1 MKTLRILAI
10 IPLTL
15 MSLMNVGYIL
25 PTDPKHNT
33 VVAIGVLAL
42 GVVGLGAAYG
52 LARNTSWGVPAAVTV
67 AAVNV
72 AAAIIALVNDAE
84 GATIGLVVSTLALLL
99 SFAAGARRH
108 TATTAAV

>member
-25 PTDPKHNT
+25 PTDPKHNMA
-33 VVAIGVLAL
+33 VAIAVLVL
-42 GVVGLGAAYG
+42 GVAGLAAAYG
-52 LARNTSWGVPAAVTV
+52 LARNTSWGLPAAVTV
-67 AAVNV
+67 AGVNV
-72 AAAIIALVNDAE
+72 AAAIVALVNDAE

-99 SFAAGARRH
+99 SAAAGSRRR
-108 TATTAAV
+108 TTAAA